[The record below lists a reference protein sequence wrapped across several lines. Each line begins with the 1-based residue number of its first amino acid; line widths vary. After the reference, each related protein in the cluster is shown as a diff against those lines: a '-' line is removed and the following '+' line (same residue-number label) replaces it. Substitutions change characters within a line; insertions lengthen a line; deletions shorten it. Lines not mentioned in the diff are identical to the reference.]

1 MVGNSHKIVI
11 FHKGMV
17 SIFMNGGASVDL
29 SLIRVIWRLM
39 PNFLWSFWRILNGPI
54 PSRSGDKFSIS
65 GFLKLT

>member
-1 MVGNSHKIVI
+1 
-11 FHKGMV
+11 MV
-17 SIFMNGGASVDL
+17 SIFMNGGARVDL
-29 SLIRVIWRLM
+29 SLISVIWRLM